1 MLYFSIK
8 YLNFHDLSH
17 IQTTLEKGFSVNG
30 LVVRKFLN
38 WKKIFLQLFLDLVQ
52 TYRILQNSQFVNN
65 FFSCMRQIFELGYF
79 F

>member
-8 YLNFHDLSH
+8 YLNLSH

-65 FFSCMRQIFELGYF
+65 FFFLHEADL
-79 F
+79 

>member
-8 YLNFHDLSH
+8 YLNFHDRSH
-17 IQTTLEKGFSVNG
+17 IQMTLERGFSVNG

-65 FFSCMRQIFELGYF
+65 FFFLA
-79 F
+79 

>member
-38 WKKIFLQLFLDLVQ
+38 WKQIFLQLFLDLVQ

-65 FFSCMRQIFELGYF
+65 FFFLHEADL
-79 F
+79 

>member
-65 FFSCMRQIFELGYF
+65 FFFLHEADL
-79 F
+79 